1 MKKIFITMAV
11 CITAISMK
19 AQDVSDAVLFSSEN
33 VTGTARYRAMSGAF
47 GALGGDLSA
56 IGNNP
61 ASSAVFLN
69 STASLSISGYT
80 LSNDSFYGDGLA
92 INDDTSGKLNQ
103 LGGVF
108 VFNNRNENA
117 AFKKFT
123 LGLNYNLTQNLDDE
137 YFAFGETQNSIDQ
150 FFLENAQGIPLDLL
164 QLQDGESISSLYS
177 FLGETQGYAAQQA
190 FLGFQGFI
198 IDPEMDDPDNTTYI
212 SNLTNGNFLQDYAY
226 RSNGLNGKFSINGG
240 AQINDDLYL
249 GVNLNTHFIDYERQT
264 VLFETNNNS
273 GSGINEIF
281 FENNLRTFGNG
292 FSAQVGGIY
301 KVSSMFRLGL
311 SLETPTWYNI
321 SEETTQY
328 LDTFSNDEGSA
339 VVNPNVI
346 NIYPEYNF
354 KTPGKYTLSGAILF
368 GKQGLISLDYSYKD
382 YSNTEFDSQFNSSN
396 TFADLN
402 NNIKNTLQGAT
413 SINIGGEYRIREW
426 SLRGGFR
433 YQESPYK
440 DETTIGD
447 LKGYSAGFGYD
458 FGNIKLGLAYDI
470 YEQDRSP
477 QLYSIGLTNRANINT
492 TNSSFT
498 ATLSFGL

>member
-1 MKKIFITMAV
+1 MAV

-19 AQDVSDAVLFSSEN
+19 AQEVSDAVLFSSDN
-33 VTGTARYRAMSGAF
+33 ITGTARFRAMSGAF

-56 IGNNP
+56 IGVNP

-69 STASLSISGYT
+69 SNASLSLSAYRV
-80 LSNDSFYGDGLA
+80 SNDSFYGDGLA
-92 INDDTSGKLNQ
+92 INDDTSGELNQ

-108 VFNNRNENA
+108 VFNNRDESSTY
-117 AFKKFT
+117 KKFT

-137 YFAFGETQNSIDQ
+137 FFAFGETQNSIDQ

-164 QLQDGESISSLYS
+164 QLQDGESISSLYG

-198 IDPEMDDPDNTTYI
+198 IDPEMDDPANTAYV
-212 SNLTNGNFLQDYAY
+212 SNLSSGNFLQDYSY
-226 RSNGLNGKFSINGG
+226 KSNGLNGKFSFNGG

-264 VLFETNNNS
+264 ILFETNSNTD
-273 GSGINEIF
+273 SGISEIY
-281 FENNLRTFGNG
+281 FENYLRTFGNG

-301 KVSSMFRLGL
+301 KLTPMFRLGL
-311 SLETPTWYNI
+311 TIETPTWYNI

-328 LDTFSNDEGSA
+328 LDTYSESDGTA
-339 VVNPNVI
+339 IVNPNII
-346 NIYPEYNF
+346 NIYPKYNL

-368 GKQGLISLDYSYKD
+368 GQQGLISLDYSYKD
-382 YSNTEFDSQFNSSN
+382 YSNTEFDSQFGNNNSFANLNSS
-396 TFADLN
+396 
-402 NNIKNTLQGAT
+402 IENTLQAVST
-413 SINIGGEYRIREW
+413 INVGGEYRIKEW

-433 YQESPYK
+433 FQESPYK
-440 DETTIGD
+440 DETTVGD

-458 FGNIKLGLAYDI
+458 FGNVKLDLAYDI
-470 YEQDRSP
+470 YEQDRAP
-477 QLYSIGLTNRANINT
+477 QLYSVGLTNRATINT
-492 TNSSFT
+492 TNSNFT
-498 ATLSFGL
+498 ATISVGL

>member
-80 LSNDSFYGDGLA
+80 ISNDSFYGDGLA

-108 VFNNRNENA
+108 VFNNRDENA

-301 KVSSMFRLGL
+301 KVSPMFRLGL

-346 NIYPEYNF
+346 NI
-354 KTPGKYTLSGAILF
+354 
-368 GKQGLISLDYSYKD
+368 
-382 YSNTEFDSQFNSSN
+382 
-396 TFADLN
+396 
-402 NNIKNTLQGAT
+402 
-413 SINIGGEYRIREW
+413 
-426 SLRGGFR
+426 
-433 YQESPYK
+433 
-440 DETTIGD
+440 
-447 LKGYSAGFGYD
+447 
-458 FGNIKLGLAYDI
+458 
-470 YEQDRSP
+470 
-477 QLYSIGLTNRANINT
+477 
-492 TNSSFT
+492 
-498 ATLSFGL
+498 